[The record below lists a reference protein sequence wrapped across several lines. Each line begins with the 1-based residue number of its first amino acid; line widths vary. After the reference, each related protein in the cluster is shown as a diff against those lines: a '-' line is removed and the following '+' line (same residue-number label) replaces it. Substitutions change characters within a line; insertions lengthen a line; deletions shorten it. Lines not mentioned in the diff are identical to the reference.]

1 MRIFPKRLR
10 ISLFEEMKIIRR
22 NRKNKIKKNSFFK
35 LLKNRKNWKKDNKPR
50 RLPRYKVKEFE
61 RKFLK

>member
-1 MRIFPKRLR
+1 LRIFPKRLR